1 MDLSPGEIRVL
12 AFLKRN
18 QNRTIKE
25 SEIKIDGMNTREISS
40 SVSWLEAKGYVS
52 TIRETSSTWK
62 LGPEGVKYL
71 EEGLPEFRAIKI
83 MIDQGSVSMKDLSA
97 KIGQDE
103 MKIALAQL
111 AKFGIRPSSGSLA
124 APADCAEILSKIEN
138 RQSLLVKLKDGLSDS
153 SAISDFRG
161 RENVIQEFKSYD
173 RTVKLTEM
181 GLELQ
186 LENAQEDLLGEVTS
200 EMLLS
205 RSWQGKDFRKY
216 DLNAPVEKTYTSYMH
231 PLTSLIQKIRKIFLE
246 MGFTEMPGHYIE
258 YTGWNMD
265 ALFIPQ
271 DHPAREMQDTFYLKS
286 DAKPE
291 FEHPEILKSVARAH
305 EKGVKSYRGWGYKF
319 NMEEAHRLV
328 LRTHTTVST
337 IRSLYEN
344 PEPPVAVF
352 SVERVFRHESVDW
365 KHLAE
370 LHQVE
375 GAVYAKD
382 ANLSTLKGLMR
393 HFYHELGFDDLDFIP
408 SYYPYTEP
416 SMDVVA
422 TFNGK
427 EIELGGSGIFRP
439 EVTIPAG
446 LKYPVMAWGL
456 GLERLAMFLYDL
468 KDIRDIYNSDIEW
481 LRHFQAKM

>member
-12 AFLKRN
+12 AYLKRKEN
-18 QNRTIKE
+18 GMVKE
-25 SEIKIDGMNTREISS
+25 SEIKIDDMNKREISS
-40 SVSWLEAKGYVS
+40 SISWLEAKGYVS
-52 TIRETSSTWK
+52 TSRLTSSTWK
-62 LGPEGVKYL
+62 LGSEGTKYL
-71 EEGLPEFRAIKI
+71 EDGLPEFRAIKL
-83 MIDQGSVSMKDLSA
+83 MIDQGSISLKDLTA
-97 KIGQDE
+97 KIGQEE

-111 AKFGIRPSSGSLA
+111 AKLGIRPSSGSLS
-124 APADCAEILSKIEN
+124 APSNITEILHNLEK
-138 RQSLLVKLKDGLSDS
+138 RQSLLAKLKDGPSDS
-153 SAISDFRG
+153 SVISDFRG
-161 RENVIQEFKSYD
+161 RENVIQEIKSYD
-173 RTVKLTEM
+173 RTVKLTDM
-181 GLELQ
+181 GLKLQ
-186 LENAQEDLLGEVTS
+186 LEQGQEDLLAEVTS
-200 EMLLS
+200 ETLLS
-205 RSWQGKDFRKY
+205 RSWQGKQFRKY
-216 DLNAPVEKTYTSYMH
+216 DLNAPVEKTYTAYMH
-231 PLTSLIQKIRKIFLE
+231 PLTSLVQKIRKIFLG

-344 PEPPVAVF
+344 PNPPVAVF

-446 LKYPVMAWGL
+446 LKYPVIAWGL

-481 LRHFQAKM
+481 LRHFQAKI

>member
-1 MDLSPGEIRVL
+1 MDLSPGEIKVL

-40 SVSWLEAKGYVS
+40 SVSWLEAKGYLT

-111 AKFGIRPSSGSLA
+111 AKFGIRPSSASLA
-124 APADCAEILSKIEN
+124 APANSADILSKIEN

-181 GLELQ
+181 GLKLQ

-216 DLNAPVEKTYTSYMH
+216 DLNAPVEKTYTTYMH

>member
-18 QNRTIKE
+18 QTRIIKE
-25 SEIKIDGMNTREISS
+25 SEIKIEGMNTREISS
-40 SVSWLEAKGYVS
+40 SVSWLEAKGYVT
-52 TIRETSSTWK
+52 TIRVASSIWK
-62 LGPEGVKYL
+62 LGTEGTKYL
-71 EEGLPEFRAIKI
+71 EEGLPEFRALRI

-124 APADCAEILSKIEN
+124 APANSAEILSKIED
-138 RQSLLVKLKDGLSDS
+138 RQTLLRKLKDGLSDS
-153 SAISDFRG
+153 SVVSDFRG

-186 LENAQEDLLGEVTS
+186 LEKGQEDLLGEVTS

-205 RSWQGKDFRKY
+205 RSWQGKEFRGY
-216 DLNAPVEKTYTSYMH
+216 DLNAPVEKTYTAYMH
-231 PLTSLIQKIRKIFLE
+231 PLTSLIQKIRRIFLE

-291 FEHPEILKSVARAH
+291 FEHPEILTAVARAH

-319 NMEEAHRLV
+319 SMEEAHRLV

-439 EVTIPAG
+439 EVTLPAG

>member
-1 MDLSPGEIRVL
+1 MDLSPGEIKVL
-12 AFLKRN
+12 DYLKRN
-18 QNRTIKE
+18 KTQKVRETGI
-25 SEIKIDGMNTREISS
+25 EIEGMNRREISS
-40 SVSWLEAKGYVS
+40 SVSWLEAKGYVH
-52 TIRETSSTWK
+52 TERITSSTWK
-62 LGPEGVKYL
+62 LGPEGMTYL
-71 EEGLPEFRAIKI
+71 SEGLPELRAIKI
-83 MIDQGSVSMKDLSA
+83 IIDQGSIPLKDLSA
-97 KIGQDE
+97 KIGPE
-103 MKIALAQL
+103 KTKIALAQL
-111 AKFGIRPSSGSLA
+111 AKFGIKPSSGALA
-124 APADCAEILSKIEN
+124 APPNSADILSRIEE
-138 RQSLLVKLKDGLSDS
+138 RQSFLGKLKDGLSDS
-153 SAISDFRG
+153 NAISAFRG
-161 RENVIQEFKSYD
+161 RENVLQEVKSYD
-173 RTVKLTEM
+173 RVI
-181 GLELQ
+181 ELSDAGINLQ
-186 LENAQEDLLGEVTS
+186 FDHGVEDLLGEVTS
-200 EMLLS
+200 DMLLS
-205 RSWQGKDFRKY
+205 RSWQGKEFRRY
-216 DLNAPVEKTYTSYMH
+216 DLNAPVENAYTAYLH
-231 PLTSLIQKIRKIFLE
+231 PLTSLIQKIRRIFLD

-286 DAKPE
+286 EVKPE
-291 FEHPEILKSVARAH
+291 FEHPEIMKAVALAH

-337 IRSLYEN
+337 IRSLYDN
-344 PEPPVAVF
+344 PNPPVAVF

-446 LKYPVMAWGL
+446 LRYPVIAWGL

-481 LRHFQAKM
+481 LRHFQAKI

>member
-12 AFLKRN
+12 AYLQLGKHEI
-18 QNRTIKE
+18 IKE
-25 SEIKIDGMNTREISS
+25 SEIKIEGMSAREISS
-40 SVSWLEAKGYVS
+40 SISWLEAKGYA
-52 TIRETSSTWK
+52 TTSRLAASMWK
-62 LGPEGVKYL
+62 LGPEGTKYL
-71 EEGLPEFRAIKI
+71 DIGLPELRAAKI
-83 MIDQGSVSMKDLSA
+83 MVDQGGISLNDLSE
-97 KIGQDE
+97 KIGQVE

-111 AKFGIRPSSGSLA
+111 AKYGIRPSSGLLSI
-124 APADCAEILSKIEN
+124 PSNITEILHKIEE
-138 RQSLLVKLKDGLSDS
+138 RQSLLGKLKDGVDDPSV
-153 SAISDFRG
+153 ISDFRS
-161 RENVIQEFKSYD
+161 RENVIQELKSYD
-173 RTVKLTEM
+173 RTVKLTDM
-181 GLELQ
+181 GLNLQ
-186 LENAQEDLLGEVTS
+186 LEQGQEELLGEVTS

-205 RSWQGKDFRKY
+205 KSWQGKEFRKY
-216 DLNAPVEKTYTSYMH
+216 DLNAPVEKTYTAYMH

-271 DHPAREMQDTFYLKS
+271 DHPARDLQDTFYLKS
-286 DAKPE
+286 GSMPE
-291 FEHPEILKSVARAH
+291 FEHPEILKGVARAH
-305 EKGVKSYRGWGYKF
+305 ERGIKSYRGWGYKF
-319 NMEEAHRLV
+319 NMDEARKLV

-344 PEPPVAVF
+344 PDPPVALF
-352 SVERVFRHESVDW
+352 SVEKVFRHESVDW

-375 GAVYAKD
+375 GAVYSKD

-416 SMDVVA
+416 SMDVIA
-422 TFNGK
+422 TLNGK

-439 EVTIPAG
+439 EVTVPAG
-446 LKYPVMAWGL
+446 LKYPVIAWGL
-456 GLERLAMFLYDL
+456 GLERLAMFLYEL
-468 KDIRDIYNSDIEW
+468 KDIREIYNSDIEW
-481 LRHFQAKM
+481 LRYFQVKS

>member
-12 AFLKRN
+12 GYLKRS
-18 QNRTIKE
+18 QDRITRE
-25 SEIKIDGMNTREISS
+25 SDIKIDDMNTREISS
-40 SVSWLEAKGYVS
+40 SVSWLETKGYVK
-52 TIRETSSTWK
+52 TSRLTASTWK
-62 LGPEGVKYL
+62 LGSEGTKYL
-71 EEGLPEFRAIKI
+71 EDGLPELRAIKL
-83 MIDQGSVSMKDLSA
+83 MIDQGSISLKDLSA
-97 KIGQDE
+97 KIGPDE

-111 AKFGIRPSSGSLA
+111 AKFGIRPSAGSLS
-124 APADCAEILSKIEN
+124 APPNGADVLSKIEE
-138 RQSLLVKLKDGLSDS
+138 RQSLLGKLKDGLSDFS
-153 SAISDFRG
+153 LISDFRG
-161 RENVIQEFKSYD
+161 RENVIQEIKSNE
-173 RTVKLTEM
+173 RTVELTDM
-181 GLELQ
+181 GLKLQ
-186 LENAQEDLLGEVTS
+186 LEQGQKDLLGEVTT

-216 DLNAPVEKTYTSYMH
+216 DLNAHVEKTYTAYVH
-231 PLTSLIQKIRKIFLE
+231 PLTSLIQKIRKIFLG

-286 DAKPE
+286 DTKPE
-291 FEHPEILKSVARAH
+291 FEHPEILKSVARVH
-305 EKGVKSYRGWGYKF
+305 EKGVKSYPGWGYKF
-319 NMEEAHRLV
+319 NMDEAHRLV

-344 PEPPVAVF
+344 SEPPVAVF

-446 LKYPVMAWGL
+446 LKYPVIAWGL